1 MYRLTRLGEFKNRD
15 LERKYLIDTWTSKS
29 VRLQFTVLITAIL
42 YLLAIVADFMQIGF
56 GQQLNIMLAGRSFV
70 SLIGLAVFLIYFLD
84 KGSLDFK
91 CNAVTIYMS
100 ALFLCESLELWVKG
114 QIINGMSVPG
124 TVFIA
129 LAYYIFLPPK
139 SSNSLT
145 AAIGGSIVYILT
157 LVLLTTAP
165 MDSVFNITLYMILA
179 NGFGLYALIQSN
191 KSKRNNFALLARL
204 REMAETDSLTQ
215 ALSRRRLLEVGER
228 LFRYAQKFRTP
239 FSLLILDIDDFK
251 LVNDSYGHHAGDF
264 VLAEIA
270 NRCKEAIRGVDAF
283 GRYGGEEF
291 VIVLP
296 HSDLSQAMGVAERI
310 RKSVHEQ
317 PFEFEEECLTV
328 TVSLG
333 AAQITPQSESIKD
346 IIRNADQG
354 LYKAK
359 AGGKNRTCL
368 IQFDND
374 KLSPSLI
381 A

>member
-42 YLLAIVADFMQIGF
+42 YLLAIVADYMQIGF
-56 GQQLNIMLAGRSFV
+56 GQQLNIMLAGRALV

-84 KGSLDFK
+84 KGNLNFK

-100 ALFLCESLELWVKG
+100 ALFLCESLELWIKG
-114 QIINGMSVPG
+114 QIVDGMSVPG

-157 LVLLTTAP
+157 LKFLTTAP
-165 MDSVFNITLYMILA
+165 VDSVFNITLYMILA

-264 VLAEIA
+264 VLTEIA
-270 NRCKEAIRGVDAF
+270 IRCKEAIRGVDAF

-296 HSDLSQAMGVAERI
+296 HSDLSQALGVAERI
-310 RKSVHEQ
+310 RKSVHKK
-317 PFEFEEECLTV
+317 PFEFDQECLTV

-346 IIRNADQG
+346 IIRDADQG

-359 AGGKNRTCL
+359 SGGKNKTCS
-368 IQFDND
+368 IQLDD
-374 KLSPSLI
+374 DELSPTLI